1 MHVGQLVNM
10 LRAPGVSALPGT
22 VAIVAVKAAG
32 SIAQQRP
39 FFINKI
45 LPVLVALAS
54 AQVSADACC
63 SWAEQYEQHLMC
75 RCELRSAKLCFMF

>member
-10 LRAPGVSALPGT
+10 LRTPGVSALPGT

-45 LPVLVALAS
+45 LPVLIGLAS
-54 AQVSADACC
+54 AQVGAQSCHAALLKTYGKNMTLQLLYFVHHD
-63 SWAEQYEQHLMC
+63 
-75 RCELRSAKLCFMF
+75 F